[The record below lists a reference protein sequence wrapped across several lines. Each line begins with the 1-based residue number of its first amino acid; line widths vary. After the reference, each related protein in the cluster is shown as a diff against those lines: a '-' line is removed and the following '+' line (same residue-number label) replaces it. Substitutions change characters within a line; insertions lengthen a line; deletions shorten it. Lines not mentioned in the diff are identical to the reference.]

1 MRMWKYAILTH
12 LRRALKAG
20 VLQSDFD
27 AQELRTML
35 TTQYERHWWITYAQ

>member
-1 MRMWKYAILTH
+1 MWKYAILTH

-27 AQELRTML
+27 AQELRTVDDSIRTPL
-35 TTQYERHWWITYAQ
+35 VD